1 MRQEGWPAA
10 PREAQPPPSGWRSD
24 ASTETGVW
32 GCRKTPPVGRD
43 MLLTIKDLS
52 RWLNIKPSTLYLWA
66 AQGRIPSQKI
76 HGLVRF
82 ERGKVTEWLES
93 FEQKSPES
101 IPRASRVSHWD
112 LDRVIEAAKR
122 DAYTP
127 PSGKPPTASP
137 KGREVDRGAR

>member
-10 PREAQPPPSGWRSD
+10 PREAQPPLNGWRSD
-24 ASTETGVW
+24 ASTETGAR
-32 GCRKTPPVGRD
+32 GCRKTPPVD
-43 MLLTIKDLS
+43 CKMLLTIKDLS
-52 RWLNIKPSTLYLWA
+52 HWLNIKPSTLYLWA

-82 ERGKVTEWLES
+82 ERVKVMEWLES
-93 FEQKSPES
+93 FERNSPQS
-101 IPRASRVSHWD
+101 MPQQSRVGHRD
-112 LDRVIEAAKR
+112 LDRIIEAAKR

-127 PSGKPPTASP
+127 PPGKPPTASP

>member
-1 MRQEGWPAA
+1 MQQEGWPAA
-10 PREAQPPPSGWRSD
+10 PREAQPPLNGWRSD
-24 ASTETGVW
+24 ASTETGVR
-32 GCRKTPPVGRD
+32 GCRTTPLVD
-43 MLLTIKDLS
+43 CNMLLTIKDLS
-52 RWLNIKPSTLYLWA
+52 RWFNIKPSTLYLWA

-93 FEQKSPES
+93 FAWNSPES
-101 IPRASRVSHWD
+101 MARASRVSHRE

-127 PSGKPPTASP
+127 PPGKPPTASP